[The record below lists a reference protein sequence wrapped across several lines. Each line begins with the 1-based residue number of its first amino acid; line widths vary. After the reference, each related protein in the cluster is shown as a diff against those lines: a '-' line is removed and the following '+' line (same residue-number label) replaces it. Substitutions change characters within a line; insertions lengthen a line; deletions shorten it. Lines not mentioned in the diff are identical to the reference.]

1 MSRENTYRG
10 SGDVPYATRDFLGPI
25 LKICLA
31 ARAYLREKKITPT
44 KKKCAI
50 DQARCLASPTYPVY
64 YLTPSELGE
73 ISIPQKKCGNLSALG
88 ELALKSKVTIFPG
101 FDFFG

>member
-10 SGDVPYATRDFLGPI
+10 SGGASYATSYFWGAHFGNLPRCACIFERGKII
-25 LKICLA
+25 L
-31 ARAYLREKKITPT
+31 
-44 KKKCAI
+44 KCAI

-73 ISIPQKKCGNLSALG
+73 ISIQKN
-88 ELALKSKVTIFPG
+88 G
-101 FDFFG
+101 FFFGTCQRWAN